1 MYLSLKVVETFG
13 LEYINTGD
21 LLRKESLEMTC
32 HNMASVLHKLR
43 ITIGDGIN
51 HETWK
56 HQFFWEPM
64 KPNGG
69 GELSGKLLELINID
83 FGSYDTFVNEFKA
96 AAAIQFGSCWAWFIY
111 AKLIKARTQQD
122 YDTRKEANNYFRW
135 MELNAFAGLCGL
147 FLSKWLVAKTDKK

>member
-1 MYLSLKVVETFG
+1 MYSSLKVVETFG

-21 LLRKESLEMTC
+21 LLRKER
-32 HNMASVLHKLR
+32 LR

-56 HQFFWEPM
+56 HKFFWEFM
-64 KPNGG
+64 KPNEG
-69 GELSGKLLELINID
+69 GELSD
-83 FGSYDTFVNEFKA
+83 
-96 AAAIQFGSCWAWFIY
+96 
-111 AKLIKARTQQD
+111 AKLNKARTQQD

-147 FLSKWLVAKTDKK
+147 FLSKWLVAKRDKK